1 MRVLVVGR
9 QGQLATTLAQRLPL
23 AGHQVQALGREALD
37 ITNADAI
44 AAALDSF
51 GAEAVVNAA
60 AYTAVDKAEDEPELA
75 HAVNATAPGLLAAA
89 AVARGIPLLH
99 YSTDYVFD
107 GSKPAP
113 YTEADATNPL
123 GVYGASKLAG
133 ERAVLAAH
141 PAALVLRT
149 SWVCSAH
156 GANFVKTMLRLG
168 RDHAELGVVDD
179 QLGAPSFADDLAD
192 ATALLLPRLGAG
204 APGGVFHFSGAPHT
218 TWHGFAVAIFAGAAR
233 RGQQAPMLNAI
244 TTAQYPTR
252 ARRPANS
259 RLDSSRIGAV
269 HGLTAPDWRPGL
281 ERCLDALLGP
291 VHR

>member
-9 QGQLATTLAQRLPL
+9 QGQLANALTQRLPL
-23 AGHQVQALGREALD
+23 AGHQVRALGRDALD
-37 ITNADAI
+37 ITSADAI
-44 AAALDSF
+44 AAALDDF
-51 GAEAVVNAA
+51 DAEAVVNAA
-60 AYTAVDKAEDEPELA
+60 AYTAVDKAEDEPALA

-89 AVARGIPLLH
+89 AAARGLPLLH

-133 ERAVLAAH
+133 ELAVLGAH

-149 SWVCSAH
+149 AWVCSAH
-156 GANFVKTMLRLG
+156 GTNFVKTMLRLG
-168 RDHAELGVVDD
+168 RERPELGVVTD

-192 ATALLLPRLGAG
+192 ASASLLARLAAG
-204 APGGVFHFSGAPHT
+204 APGGAFHFSGLPHT
-218 TWHGFAVAIFAGAAR
+218 SWHGFAEAIFAGAAR
-233 RGQQAPMLNAI
+233 RGQPAPVLNAI
-244 TTAQYPTR
+244 TSAQYPTR
-252 ARRPANS
+252 ARRPTNS
-259 RLDSSRIGAV
+259 RLDSARIGAV
-269 HGLTAPDWRPGL
+269 HGLAAPDWRPAL

-291 VHR
+291 AQH